1 MTPFR
6 KYVSG
11 VVPLTAAAIEK
22 LNMQKGQVQV
32 VAPKPAA
39 FPLDDDLVARCAECF
54 RYRPEAL
61 PAYQQV
67 VGIVR

>member
-22 LNMQKGQVQV
+22 LNMQKG
-32 VAPKPAA
+32 PSSG
-39 FPLDDDLVARCAECF
+39 R
-54 RYRPEAL
+54 RPETCG
-61 PAYQQV
+61 V
-67 VGIVR
+67 SVR